1 MLKQTNSYLMFMK
14 ITQIKIYLEYEL
26 GVNCF
31 VNQTK
36 RKMNYVTPIYYSRNN
51 YFDSTKVLSVICGKC
66 NNSIFNII
74 QKNVNTL
81 PNFI

>member
-1 MLKQTNSYLMFMK
+1 MYRFFPYVLYKRLKFMLKQTNSYLMFMK
-14 ITQIKIYLEYEL
+14 ITQIKIYLKYEL

-51 YFDSTKVLSVICGKC
+51 YFDSTKG
-66 NNSIFNII
+66 N
-74 QKNVNTL
+74 
-81 PNFI
+81 

>member
-1 MLKQTNSYLMFMK
+1 MYRFFPYVLYKRLKFVLKQTNSYLMFMK

-51 YFDSTKVLSVICGKC
+51 YFDSTKGY
-66 NNSIFNII
+66 
-74 QKNVNTL
+74 
-81 PNFI
+81 